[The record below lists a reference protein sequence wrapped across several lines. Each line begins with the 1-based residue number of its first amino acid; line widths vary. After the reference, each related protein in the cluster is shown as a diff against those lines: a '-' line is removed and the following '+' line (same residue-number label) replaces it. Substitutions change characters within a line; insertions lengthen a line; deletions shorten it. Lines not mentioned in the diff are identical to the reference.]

1 MLNYSVA
8 ELRLNILFPSSGDGS
23 SILRGKER
31 SRCGMRTDIG
41 GQREK
46 ELNILFPSSGDGSS
60 ILRGKE
66 RSRCGMRTDIGGQ
79 REKELNKP

>member
-1 MLNYSVA
+1 M
-8 ELRLNILFPSSGDGS
+8 
-23 SILRGKER
+23 
-31 SRCGMRTDIG
+31 
-41 GQREK
+41 REK